1 SEKRLRA
8 LAQGLAAIVW
18 EADATSLR
26 FSFVSQ
32 RARTVLGFPTERWL
46 EEPDFFTTR
55 IHPEDRMRVMTA
67 FRAALARGHDHEFE
81 YRALRASGD
90 VVSLRDIVHVVPGT
104 AGRAPQRLAL
114 TVYFTARAG

>member
-1 SEKRLRA
+1 RGCRSE
-8 LAQGLAAIVW
+8 G
-18 EADATSLR
+18 
-26 FSFVSQ
+26 
-32 RARTVLGFPTERWL
+32 WL
-46 EEPDFFTTR
+46 EERDFFTTR

-104 AGRAPQRLAL
+104 AARPGQLRGL
-114 TVYFTARAG
+114 TVDLTELKHADEALRHTQHQLR